1 MLESGNQ
8 LVDYGQESR
17 IRLLEENL
25 VQGSNPEVP
34 VNFQGAK
41 ITLWITGRNLFFG
54 VWKMFWYIERNRA

>member
-1 MLESGNQ
+1 MLESVNQ

-34 VNFQGAK
+34 IK
-41 ITLWITGRNLFFG
+41 KLF
-54 VWKMFWYIERNRA
+54 